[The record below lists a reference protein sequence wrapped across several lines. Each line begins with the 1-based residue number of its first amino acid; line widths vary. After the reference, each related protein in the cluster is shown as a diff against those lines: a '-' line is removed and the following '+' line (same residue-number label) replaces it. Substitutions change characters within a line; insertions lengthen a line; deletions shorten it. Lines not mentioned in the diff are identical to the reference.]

1 MHNSN
6 AINAV
11 ALLLFLCYIKLY
23 NNKKKVLHMQTQ
35 QLKTL
40 TVKTNNKVES
50 VHMDTLYVVLNNC
63 FINLNVVEA
72 DCTSANYY
80 INSANIFAQLQ
91 MLYVENESNEYVALQ
106 SIMDIFA
113 NNITY
118 YDESSLF
125 TQVVKNT
132 AMQKVNL
139 ENYVYLSN

>member
-1 MHNSN
+1 M
-6 AINAV
+6 
-11 ALLLFLCYIKLY
+11 
-23 NNKKKVLHMQTQ
+23 Q

-50 VHMDTLYVVLNNC
+50 VHMQTLYAIIENCYNN
-63 FINLNVVEA
+63 LQVMEA
-72 DCTSANYY
+72 DCTSASYFL
-80 INSANIFAQLQ
+80 NSANIFAQLQ
-91 MLYVENESNEYVALQ
+91 MLYAQNECNEYVSLQ
-106 SIMDIFA
+106 SIMDVFA

-125 TQVVKNT
+125 TQVVANT